1 MAYVIETENLCK
13 QYKETMAVS
22 GVNMHV
28 QKGDIYGFI
37 GRNGAG
43 KSTTLKML
51 NGLIYPSAGKIR
63 LFGEERNQYS
73 GRRIGALIENAGLYP
88 HLSAYANMNL
98 KATAMGLHQ
107 PDEIIALLSL
117 VKLDFKSRKPVKK
130 FSLGMKQRL
139 GIAMALLGQPDLL
152 ILDEPINGLDPEGI
166 REIREIITTLNEQR
180 GMTIIISSHILGE
193 LSKVATRYGII
204 RAGELVEEI
213 SADDLDRKCRSYL
226 SLVVDDPKR
235 ALGILESQVV
245 IQDYQVIDSHEI
257 WIYDELDSAQVNAW
271 LVSRQ
276 VQVSQ
281 LYYQKQD
288 LESYFLE
295 KIGGTSN
302 A

>member
-1 MAYVIETENLCK
+1 
-13 QYKETMAVS
+13 
-22 GVNMHV
+22 
-28 QKGDIYGFI
+28 
-37 GRNGAG
+37 
-43 KSTTLKML
+43 
-51 NGLIYPSAGKIR
+51 
-63 LFGEERNQYS
+63 
-73 GRRIGALIENAGLYP
+73 
-88 HLSAYANMNL
+88 
-98 KATAMGLHQ
+98 
-107 PDEIIALLSL
+107 
-117 VKLDFKSRKPVKK
+117 
-130 FSLGMKQRL
+130 
-139 GIAMALLGQPDLL
+139 MALLGQPDLL

-235 ALGILESQVV
+235 ALVILESQVD